1 MARLK
6 QYDKQE
12 LIDRSKYGGS
22 TFDQQHFTDDELR
35 AAAQA
40 REAYRTGQTDMKSAH
55 DFVEGIRSKY
65 GYSGGGNGSQ
75 YNKISYTQQTNQW
88 NDTINALWDQING
101 YGPFQDTREKPT
113 YSNRYDQQINDL
125 LQQYVNRE
133 KFSYDYKNDPL
144 YANYRKQYQ
153 REGQRATQDALAE
166 AAAASGGIP
175 SSYAASAAAQA
186 QNYYASQIADKIPE
200 LERLAYQKYLDDA
213 SLQQS
218 KISALQGQ
226 EQLDYAKYIDALG
239 QYNTDR
245 NFDYGVYSDRY
256 NQLANNLGLA
266 ANQQSTQYSMETA
279 AQGDALDRVQNFLK
293 AGGKL
298 ADLDAT
304 LIARSGLTPAELKTY
319 EAYYANQSS
328 GGSGG
333 SGGRGGRGG
342 SGSGS
347 GSSQKSANDRTAALR
362 NGSESAARAL
372 FNAAKKSGAPQSYI
386 ANHYKEYGFDKST
399 GLTADYKKWL
409 AEQDKVSG
417 YDRTATPSSIA
428 GLGSSAGN
436 ISLDYSPDEGV
447 FTFNGRVCSN
457 INSLADAIERME
469 LTPSQKKKL
478 QSSLRAYGFDIS
490 F

>member
-6 QYDKQE
+6 QYDEQA
-12 LIDRSKYGGS
+12 LIDRSQYGGS

-75 YNKISYTQQTNQW
+75 YNKISYTPQTNQW
-88 NDTINALWDQING
+88 NDTINALWDQVNG

-200 LERLAYQKYLDDA
+200 LEQLAYQKYLDDA

-218 KISALQGQ
+218 KISTLQGQ

-298 ADLDAT
+298 ADLDSS

-333 SGGRGGRGG
+333 RGGRGG
-342 SGSGS
+342 GSG
-347 GSSQKSANDRTAALR
+347 
-362 NGSESAARAL
+362 GSEEETTRQTGKGYIDNTYNRGGAGGIQSKTYDQLKRGMYEWIAL
-372 FNAAKKSGAPQSYI
+372 GRKDKAYELFQGIVHQLNLGNSKGKKQYNELAGILNDA
-386 ANHYKEYGFDKST
+386 GF
-399 GLTADYKKWL
+399 GIPL
-409 AEQDKVSG
+409 E
-417 YDRTATPSSIA
+417 
-428 GLGSSAGN
+428 
-436 ISLDYSPDEGV
+436 
-447 FTFNGRVCSN
+447 
-457 INSLADAIERME
+457 
-469 LTPSQKKKL
+469 
-478 QSSLRAYGFDIS
+478 
-490 F
+490 

>member
-6 QYDKQE
+6 QYDEQA
-12 LIDRSKYGGS
+12 LIDRSQYGGS

-88 NDTINALWDQING
+88 NDTINALWDQVNG

-125 LQQYVNRE
+125 LQQYVNRG

-213 SLQQS
+213 NLQQS

-256 NQLANNLGLA
+256 NQIANNLGLA

-319 EAYYANQSS
+319 EAYYANQPS
-328 GGSGG
+328 GGTGG
-333 SGGRGGRGG
+333 FGGRGGRGG
-342 SGSGS
+342 S
-347 GSSQKSANDRTAALR
+347 D
-362 NGSESAARAL
+362 GSEEETTRQTGKGYIDNTYNRGGAGGIQSKTYDQLKRGMYEWIAL
-372 FNAAKKSGAPQSYI
+372 GRKDKAYELFQGIVHQLNLGNSKGKKQYNELASILNDA
-386 ANHYKEYGFDKST
+386 GF
-399 GLTADYKKWL
+399 GIPL
-409 AEQDKVSG
+409 E
-417 YDRTATPSSIA
+417 
-428 GLGSSAGN
+428 
-436 ISLDYSPDEGV
+436 
-447 FTFNGRVCSN
+447 
-457 INSLADAIERME
+457 
-469 LTPSQKKKL
+469 
-478 QSSLRAYGFDIS
+478 
-490 F
+490 

>member
-6 QYDKQE
+6 QYDEQA
-12 LIDRSKYGGS
+12 LIDRSQYGGS

-153 REGQRATQDALAE
+153 REGQRATQNALAE

-200 LERLAYQKYLDDA
+200 LEQLAYQKYLDDA

-304 LIARSGLTPAELKTY
+304 LIARSGLTPAELKAY

-333 SGGRGGRGG
+333 SGGRGGSSEEETTRQTGKGYIDNTYNRGG
-342 SGSGS
+342 AGGIQSKTYDQLKRGMYEWIALGRKDKAYELFQGIVHQLNLGNSKGKKQYNELA
-347 GSSQKSANDRTAALR
+347 GILNDA
-362 NGSESAARAL
+362 
-372 FNAAKKSGAPQSYI
+372 
-386 ANHYKEYGFDKST
+386 GF
-399 GLTADYKKWL
+399 GIPL
-409 AEQDKVSG
+409 E
-417 YDRTATPSSIA
+417 
-428 GLGSSAGN
+428 
-436 ISLDYSPDEGV
+436 
-447 FTFNGRVCSN
+447 
-457 INSLADAIERME
+457 
-469 LTPSQKKKL
+469 
-478 QSSLRAYGFDIS
+478 
-490 F
+490 

>member
-6 QYDKQE
+6 QYDKQA
-12 LIDRSKYGGS
+12 LIDRSQYGGS

-65 GYSGGGNGSQ
+65 GYSGGGSGSQ

-88 NDTINALWDQING
+88 NDTINALWDQVNG

-125 LQQYVNRE
+125 LQQYVNRG

-200 LERLAYQKYLDDA
+200 LEQLAYQKYLDDA

-298 ADLDAT
+298 ADLDSS

-333 SGGRGGRGG
+333 RGGRGG
-342 SGSGS
+342 GSG
-347 GSSQKSANDRTAALR
+347 
-362 NGSESAARAL
+362 GSEEETTRQTGKGYIDNTYNRGGAGGIQSKTYDQLKRGMYEWIAL
-372 FNAAKKSGAPQSYI
+372 GRKDKAYELFQGIVHQLNLGNSKGKKQYNELAGILNDA
-386 ANHYKEYGFDKST
+386 GF
-399 GLTADYKKWL
+399 GIPL
-409 AEQDKVSG
+409 E
-417 YDRTATPSSIA
+417 
-428 GLGSSAGN
+428 
-436 ISLDYSPDEGV
+436 
-447 FTFNGRVCSN
+447 
-457 INSLADAIERME
+457 
-469 LTPSQKKKL
+469 
-478 QSSLRAYGFDIS
+478 
-490 F
+490 

>member
-6 QYDKQE
+6 QYDEQA
-12 LIDRSKYGGS
+12 LIDRSQYGGS

-125 LQQYVNRE
+125 LQQYVNRG

-200 LERLAYQKYLDDA
+200 LEQLAYQKYLDDA

-256 NQLANNLGLA
+256 NQIANNLGLA

-298 ADLDAT
+298 ADLDSS

-319 EAYYANQSS
+319 EAYYANQP
-328 GGSGG
+328 SGG

-342 SGSGS
+342 GSG
-347 GSSQKSANDRTAALR
+347 
-362 NGSESAARAL
+362 GSEEETTRQTGKGYIDNTYNRGGAGGIQSKTYDQLKRGMYEWIAL
-372 FNAAKKSGAPQSYI
+372 GRKDKAYELFQGIVHQLNLGNSKGKKQYNELAGILNDA
-386 ANHYKEYGFDKST
+386 GF
-399 GLTADYKKWL
+399 GIPL
-409 AEQDKVSG
+409 E
-417 YDRTATPSSIA
+417 
-428 GLGSSAGN
+428 
-436 ISLDYSPDEGV
+436 
-447 FTFNGRVCSN
+447 
-457 INSLADAIERME
+457 
-469 LTPSQKKKL
+469 
-478 QSSLRAYGFDIS
+478 
-490 F
+490 

>member
-6 QYDKQE
+6 QYDEQA
-12 LIDRSKYGGS
+12 LIDRSQYGGS

-200 LERLAYQKYLDDA
+200 LEQLAYQKYLDDA

-256 NQLANNLGLA
+256 NQIANNLGLA

-319 EAYYANQSS
+319 EAYYANQP
-328 GGSGG
+328 SGG

-342 SGSGS
+342 GSG
-347 GSSQKSANDRTAALR
+347 
-362 NGSESAARAL
+362 GSEEETTRQTGKGYIDNTYNRGGAGGIQSKTYDQLKRGMYEWIAL
-372 FNAAKKSGAPQSYI
+372 GRKDKAYELFQGIVHQLNLGNSKGKKQYNELASILNDA
-386 ANHYKEYGFDKST
+386 GF
-399 GLTADYKKWL
+399 GIPL
-409 AEQDKVSG
+409 E
-417 YDRTATPSSIA
+417 
-428 GLGSSAGN
+428 
-436 ISLDYSPDEGV
+436 
-447 FTFNGRVCSN
+447 
-457 INSLADAIERME
+457 
-469 LTPSQKKKL
+469 
-478 QSSLRAYGFDIS
+478 
-490 F
+490 

>member
-6 QYDKQE
+6 QYDEQA
-12 LIDRSKYGGS
+12 LIDRSQYGGS

-200 LERLAYQKYLDDA
+200 LEQLAYQKYLDDA

-333 SGGRGGRGG
+333 RGGRGG
-342 SGSGS
+342 GSG
-347 GSSQKSANDRTAALR
+347 
-362 NGSESAARAL
+362 GSEEETTRQTGKGYIDNTYNRGGAGGIQSKTYDQLKRGMYEWIAL
-372 FNAAKKSGAPQSYI
+372 GRKDKAYELFQGIVHQLNLGNSKGKKQYNELAGILNNA
-386 ANHYKEYGFDKST
+386 GF
-399 GLTADYKKWL
+399 GIPL
-409 AEQDKVSG
+409 E
-417 YDRTATPSSIA
+417 
-428 GLGSSAGN
+428 
-436 ISLDYSPDEGV
+436 
-447 FTFNGRVCSN
+447 
-457 INSLADAIERME
+457 
-469 LTPSQKKKL
+469 
-478 QSSLRAYGFDIS
+478 
-490 F
+490 

>member
-6 QYDKQE
+6 QYDKQA
-12 LIDRSKYGGS
+12 LIDRSQYGGS

-88 NDTINALWDQING
+88 NDTINALWDQVNG

-279 AQGDALDRVQNFLK
+279 AQGDALERVQNFLK

-298 ADLDAT
+298 ADLDSS

-333 SGGRGGRGG
+333 RGGRGG
-342 SGSGS
+342 GSG
-347 GSSQKSANDRTAALR
+347 
-362 NGSESAARAL
+362 GSEEETTRQTGKGYIDNTYNRGGAGGIQSKTYDQLKRGMYEWIAL
-372 FNAAKKSGAPQSYI
+372 GRKDKAYELFQGIVHQLNLGNSKGKKQYNELAGILNDA
-386 ANHYKEYGFDKST
+386 GF
-399 GLTADYKKWL
+399 GIPL
-409 AEQDKVSG
+409 E
-417 YDRTATPSSIA
+417 
-428 GLGSSAGN
+428 
-436 ISLDYSPDEGV
+436 
-447 FTFNGRVCSN
+447 
-457 INSLADAIERME
+457 
-469 LTPSQKKKL
+469 
-478 QSSLRAYGFDIS
+478 
-490 F
+490 

>member
-6 QYDKQE
+6 QYDEQA
-12 LIDRSKYGGS
+12 LIDRSQYGGS

-88 NDTINALWDQING
+88 NDTINALWDQVNG

-256 NQLANNLGLA
+256 NQIANNLGLA

-319 EAYYANQSS
+319 EAYYANQP
-328 GGSGG
+328 SGG

-342 SGSGS
+342 GSG
-347 GSSQKSANDRTAALR
+347 
-362 NGSESAARAL
+362 GSEEETTRQTGKGYIDNTYNRGGAGGIQSKTYDQLKRGMYEWIAL
-372 FNAAKKSGAPQSYI
+372 GRKDKAYELFQGIVHQLNLGNSKGKKQYNELAGILNDA
-386 ANHYKEYGFDKST
+386 GF
-399 GLTADYKKWL
+399 GIPL
-409 AEQDKVSG
+409 E
-417 YDRTATPSSIA
+417 
-428 GLGSSAGN
+428 
-436 ISLDYSPDEGV
+436 
-447 FTFNGRVCSN
+447 
-457 INSLADAIERME
+457 
-469 LTPSQKKKL
+469 
-478 QSSLRAYGFDIS
+478 
-490 F
+490 

>member
-6 QYDKQE
+6 QYDEQA
-12 LIDRSKYGGS
+12 LIDRSQYGGS

-125 LQQYVNRE
+125 LRQYVNRG

-256 NQLANNLGLA
+256 NQIANNLGLA

-319 EAYYANQSS
+319 EAYYANQP
-328 GGSGG
+328 SGG

-342 SGSGS
+342 GSG
-347 GSSQKSANDRTAALR
+347 
-362 NGSESAARAL
+362 GSEEETTRQTGKGYIDNTYNRGGAGGIQSKTYDQLKRGMYEWIAL
-372 FNAAKKSGAPQSYI
+372 GRKDKAYELFQGIVHQLNLGNSKGKKQYNELAGILNDA
-386 ANHYKEYGFDKST
+386 GF
-399 GLTADYKKWL
+399 GIPL
-409 AEQDKVSG
+409 E
-417 YDRTATPSSIA
+417 
-428 GLGSSAGN
+428 
-436 ISLDYSPDEGV
+436 
-447 FTFNGRVCSN
+447 
-457 INSLADAIERME
+457 
-469 LTPSQKKKL
+469 
-478 QSSLRAYGFDIS
+478 
-490 F
+490 

>member
-6 QYDKQE
+6 QYDEQA
-12 LIDRSKYGGS
+12 LIDRSQYGGS

-88 NDTINALWDQING
+88 NDTINALWDQVNG
-101 YGPFQDTREKPT
+101 YGPFQDTRKKPT

-125 LQQYVNRE
+125 LQQYVNRG

-200 LERLAYQKYLDDA
+200 LEQLAYQKYLDDA

-298 ADLDAT
+298 ADLDSS

-333 SGGRGGRGG
+333 RGGRGG
-342 SGSGS
+342 GSG
-347 GSSQKSANDRTAALR
+347 
-362 NGSESAARAL
+362 GSEEETTRQTGKGYIDNTYNRGGAGGIQSKTYDQLKRGMYEWIAL
-372 FNAAKKSGAPQSYI
+372 GRKDKAYELFQGIVHQLNLGNSKGKKQYNELAGILNDA
-386 ANHYKEYGFDKST
+386 GF
-399 GLTADYKKWL
+399 GIPL
-409 AEQDKVSG
+409 E
-417 YDRTATPSSIA
+417 
-428 GLGSSAGN
+428 
-436 ISLDYSPDEGV
+436 
-447 FTFNGRVCSN
+447 
-457 INSLADAIERME
+457 
-469 LTPSQKKKL
+469 
-478 QSSLRAYGFDIS
+478 
-490 F
+490 

>member
-6 QYDKQE
+6 QYDEQA
-12 LIDRSKYGGS
+12 LIDRSQYGGS

-125 LQQYVNRE
+125 LQQYVNRG
-133 KFSYDYKNDPL
+133 KFRYDYKNDPL

-256 NQLANNLGLA
+256 NQIANNLGLA

-319 EAYYANQSS
+319 EAYYANQP
-328 GGSGG
+328 SGG

-342 SGSGS
+342 GSG
-347 GSSQKSANDRTAALR
+347 
-362 NGSESAARAL
+362 GSEEETTRQTGKGYIDNTYNRGGAGGIQSKTYDQLKRGMYEWIAL
-372 FNAAKKSGAPQSYI
+372 GRKDKAYELFQGIVHQLNLGNSKGKKQYNELAGILNDA
-386 ANHYKEYGFDKST
+386 GF
-399 GLTADYKKWL
+399 GIPL
-409 AEQDKVSG
+409 E
-417 YDRTATPSSIA
+417 
-428 GLGSSAGN
+428 
-436 ISLDYSPDEGV
+436 
-447 FTFNGRVCSN
+447 
-457 INSLADAIERME
+457 
-469 LTPSQKKKL
+469 
-478 QSSLRAYGFDIS
+478 
-490 F
+490 

>member
-6 QYDKQE
+6 QYDKQA
-12 LIDRSKYGGS
+12 LIDRSQYGGS

-65 GYSGGGNGSQ
+65 GYSGGGSGSQ

-88 NDTINALWDQING
+88 NDTINALWDQVNG

-125 LQQYVNRE
+125 LQQYVNRG

-200 LERLAYQKYLDDA
+200 LEQLAYQKYLDDA

-298 ADLDAT
+298 ADLDSS

-333 SGGRGGRGG
+333 RGGRGG
-342 SGSGS
+342 GSG
-347 GSSQKSANDRTAALR
+347 
-362 NGSESAARAL
+362 GSEEETTRQTGKGYIDNTYNRGGAGGIQSKTYDQLKRGMYEWIAL
-372 FNAAKKSGAPQSYI
+372 GRKDKAYELFQGIVHQLNLDNSKGKKQYNELAGILNDA
-386 ANHYKEYGFDKST
+386 GF
-399 GLTADYKKWL
+399 GIPL
-409 AEQDKVSG
+409 E
-417 YDRTATPSSIA
+417 
-428 GLGSSAGN
+428 
-436 ISLDYSPDEGV
+436 
-447 FTFNGRVCSN
+447 
-457 INSLADAIERME
+457 
-469 LTPSQKKKL
+469 
-478 QSSLRAYGFDIS
+478 
-490 F
+490 

>member
-6 QYDKQE
+6 QYDEQA
-12 LIDRSKYGGS
+12 LIDRSQYGGS

-88 NDTINALWDQING
+88 NDTINALWDQVNG
-101 YGPFQDTREKPT
+101 YGPFQDTRERPA

-200 LERLAYQKYLDDA
+200 LEQLAYQKYLDDA

-218 KISALQGQ
+218 KISTLQGQ

-298 ADLDAT
+298 ADLDSS

-333 SGGRGGRGG
+333 SGGRGGSSEEETTRQTGKGYIDNTYNRGG
-342 SGSGS
+342 
-347 GSSQKSANDRTAALR
+347 
-362 NGSESAARAL
+362 
-372 FNAAKKSGAPQSYI
+372 
-386 ANHYKEYGFDKST
+386 
-399 GLTADYKKWL
+399 
-409 AEQDKVSG
+409 
-417 YDRTATPSSIA
+417 A
-428 GLGSSAGN
+428 GG
-436 ISLDYSPDEGV
+436 
-447 FTFNGRVCSN
+447 
-457 INSLADAIERME
+457 
-469 LTPSQKKKL
+469 L
-478 QSSLRAYGFDIS
+478 QSKTYDQLKRGMYEWIALGRKDKAYELFQGIVHQLNLGNSKGKKQYNELAGILNDAGFGIPLE
-490 F
+490 

>member
-6 QYDKQE
+6 QYDEQA
-12 LIDRSKYGGS
+12 LIDRSQYGGS

-200 LERLAYQKYLDDA
+200 LEQLAYQKYLDDA

-333 SGGRGGRGG
+333 RGGRGG
-342 SGSGS
+342 GSG
-347 GSSQKSANDRTAALR
+347 
-362 NGSESAARAL
+362 GSEEETTRQTGKGYIDNTYNRGGAGGIQSKTYDQLKRGMYEWIAL
-372 FNAAKKSGAPQSYI
+372 GRKDKAYELFQGIVHQLNLGNSKGKKQYNELAGILNDA
-386 ANHYKEYGFDKST
+386 GF
-399 GLTADYKKWL
+399 GIPL
-409 AEQDKVSG
+409 E
-417 YDRTATPSSIA
+417 
-428 GLGSSAGN
+428 
-436 ISLDYSPDEGV
+436 
-447 FTFNGRVCSN
+447 
-457 INSLADAIERME
+457 
-469 LTPSQKKKL
+469 
-478 QSSLRAYGFDIS
+478 
-490 F
+490 

>member
-6 QYDKQE
+6 QYDEQA
-12 LIDRSKYGGS
+12 LIDRSQYGGS

-88 NDTINALWDQING
+88 SDTINALWDQING

-200 LERLAYQKYLDDA
+200 LEQLAYQKYLDDA

-333 SGGRGGRGG
+333 RGGRGG
-342 SGSGS
+342 GSG
-347 GSSQKSANDRTAALR
+347 
-362 NGSESAARAL
+362 GSEEETTRQTGKGYIDNTYNRGGAGGIQSKTYDQLKRGMYEWIAL
-372 FNAAKKSGAPQSYI
+372 GRKDKAYELFQGIVHQLNLGNSKGKKQYNELAGILNNA
-386 ANHYKEYGFDKST
+386 GF
-399 GLTADYKKWL
+399 GIPL
-409 AEQDKVSG
+409 E
-417 YDRTATPSSIA
+417 
-428 GLGSSAGN
+428 
-436 ISLDYSPDEGV
+436 
-447 FTFNGRVCSN
+447 
-457 INSLADAIERME
+457 
-469 LTPSQKKKL
+469 
-478 QSSLRAYGFDIS
+478 
-490 F
+490 

>member
-6 QYDKQE
+6 QYDEQA
-12 LIDRSKYGGS
+12 LIDRSQYGGS

-256 NQLANNLGLA
+256 NQIANNLGLA

-319 EAYYANQSS
+319 EAYYANQP
-328 GGSGG
+328 SGG

-342 SGSGS
+342 GSG
-347 GSSQKSANDRTAALR
+347 
-362 NGSESAARAL
+362 GSEEETTRQTGKGYIDNTYNRGGAGGIQSKTYDQLKRGMYQWIAL
-372 FNAAKKSGAPQSYI
+372 GRKDKAYELFQGIVHQLNLGNSKGKKQYNELAGILNDA
-386 ANHYKEYGFDKST
+386 GF
-399 GLTADYKKWL
+399 GIPL
-409 AEQDKVSG
+409 E
-417 YDRTATPSSIA
+417 
-428 GLGSSAGN
+428 
-436 ISLDYSPDEGV
+436 
-447 FTFNGRVCSN
+447 
-457 INSLADAIERME
+457 
-469 LTPSQKKKL
+469 
-478 QSSLRAYGFDIS
+478 
-490 F
+490 

>member
-12 LIDRSKYGGS
+12 LIDRSQYGGS

-200 LERLAYQKYLDDA
+200 LEQLAYQKYLDDA

-298 ADLDAT
+298 ADLDSS

-328 GGSGG
+328 GS

-342 SGSGS
+342 GSG
-347 GSSQKSANDRTAALR
+347 
-362 NGSESAARAL
+362 GSEEETTRQTGKGYIDNTYNRGGAGGIQSKTYDQLKRGMYEWIAL
-372 FNAAKKSGAPQSYI
+372 GRKDKAYELFQGIVHQLNLGNSKGKKQYNELAGILNDA
-386 ANHYKEYGFDKST
+386 GF
-399 GLTADYKKWL
+399 GIPL
-409 AEQDKVSG
+409 E
-417 YDRTATPSSIA
+417 
-428 GLGSSAGN
+428 
-436 ISLDYSPDEGV
+436 
-447 FTFNGRVCSN
+447 
-457 INSLADAIERME
+457 
-469 LTPSQKKKL
+469 
-478 QSSLRAYGFDIS
+478 
-490 F
+490 

>member
-6 QYDKQE
+6 QYDEQA
-12 LIDRSKYGGS
+12 LIDRSQYGGS

-40 REAYRTGQTDMKSAH
+40 REAYRSGQTDMKSAH

-88 NDTINALWDQING
+88 NDTINALWDQVNG

-125 LQQYVNRE
+125 LQQYVNRG

-200 LERLAYQKYLDDA
+200 LEQLAYQKYLDDA

-245 NFDYGVYSDRY
+245 NFDYGVHSDRY

-319 EAYYANQSS
+319 EAYYANQPS
-328 GGSGG
+328 GS

-342 SGSGS
+342 GSG
-347 GSSQKSANDRTAALR
+347 
-362 NGSESAARAL
+362 GSEEETTRQTGKGYIDNTYNRGGAGGIQSKTYDQLKRGMYEWIAL
-372 FNAAKKSGAPQSYI
+372 GRKDKAYELFQGIVHQLNLGNSKGKKQYNELAGILNDA
-386 ANHYKEYGFDKST
+386 GF
-399 GLTADYKKWL
+399 GIPL
-409 AEQDKVSG
+409 E
-417 YDRTATPSSIA
+417 
-428 GLGSSAGN
+428 
-436 ISLDYSPDEGV
+436 
-447 FTFNGRVCSN
+447 
-457 INSLADAIERME
+457 
-469 LTPSQKKKL
+469 
-478 QSSLRAYGFDIS
+478 
-490 F
+490 

>member
-6 QYDKQE
+6 QYDKQA
-12 LIDRSKYGGS
+12 LIDRSQYGGS

-88 NDTINALWDQING
+88 NDTINALWDQVNG
-101 YGPFQDTREKPT
+101 YGPFQDTLEKPT

-200 LERLAYQKYLDDA
+200 LEQLAYQKYLDDA

-218 KISALQGQ
+218 KISTLQGQ

-298 ADLDAT
+298 ADLDSS

-333 SGGRGGRGG
+333 RGGRGG
-342 SGSGS
+342 GSG
-347 GSSQKSANDRTAALR
+347 
-362 NGSESAARAL
+362 GSEEETTRQTGKGYIDNTYNRGGAGGIQSKTYDQLKRGMYEWIAL
-372 FNAAKKSGAPQSYI
+372 GRKDKAYELFQGIVHQLNLGNSKGKKQYNELAGILNDA
-386 ANHYKEYGFDKST
+386 GF
-399 GLTADYKKWL
+399 GIPL
-409 AEQDKVSG
+409 E
-417 YDRTATPSSIA
+417 
-428 GLGSSAGN
+428 
-436 ISLDYSPDEGV
+436 
-447 FTFNGRVCSN
+447 
-457 INSLADAIERME
+457 
-469 LTPSQKKKL
+469 
-478 QSSLRAYGFDIS
+478 
-490 F
+490 

>member
-6 QYDKQE
+6 QYDEQA
-12 LIDRSKYGGS
+12 LIDRSQYGGS

-125 LQQYVNRE
+125 LQQYVNRG

-256 NQLANNLGLA
+256 NQIANNLGLA

-319 EAYYANQSS
+319 EAYYANQPS
-328 GGSGG
+328 GGT
-333 SGGRGGRGG
+333 GGRGGRGG
-342 SGSGS
+342 GSG
-347 GSSQKSANDRTAALR
+347 
-362 NGSESAARAL
+362 GSEEETTRQTGKGYIDNTYNRGGAGGIQSKTYDQLKRGMYEWIAL
-372 FNAAKKSGAPQSYI
+372 GRKDKAYELFQGIVHQLNLGNSKGKKQYNELAGILNDA
-386 ANHYKEYGFDKST
+386 GF
-399 GLTADYKKWL
+399 GIPL
-409 AEQDKVSG
+409 E
-417 YDRTATPSSIA
+417 
-428 GLGSSAGN
+428 
-436 ISLDYSPDEGV
+436 
-447 FTFNGRVCSN
+447 
-457 INSLADAIERME
+457 
-469 LTPSQKKKL
+469 
-478 QSSLRAYGFDIS
+478 
-490 F
+490 

>member
-6 QYDKQE
+6 QYDEQA
-12 LIDRSKYGGS
+12 LIDRSQYGGS

-133 KFSYDYKNDPL
+133 KFGYDYKNDPL

-200 LERLAYQKYLDDA
+200 LEHLAYQKYLDDA

-333 SGGRGGRGG
+333 RGGRGG
-342 SGSGS
+342 GSG
-347 GSSQKSANDRTAALR
+347 
-362 NGSESAARAL
+362 GSEEETTRQTGKGYIDNTYNRGGAGGIQSKTYDQLKRGMYEWIAL
-372 FNAAKKSGAPQSYI
+372 GRKDKAYELFQGIVHQLNLGNSKGKKQYNELAGILNNA
-386 ANHYKEYGFDKST
+386 GF
-399 GLTADYKKWL
+399 GIPL
-409 AEQDKVSG
+409 E
-417 YDRTATPSSIA
+417 
-428 GLGSSAGN
+428 
-436 ISLDYSPDEGV
+436 
-447 FTFNGRVCSN
+447 
-457 INSLADAIERME
+457 
-469 LTPSQKKKL
+469 
-478 QSSLRAYGFDIS
+478 
-490 F
+490 

>member
-6 QYDKQE
+6 QYDEQA
-12 LIDRSKYGGS
+12 LIDRSQYGGS

-200 LERLAYQKYLDDA
+200 LEHLAYQKYLDDA

-298 ADLDAT
+298 ADLDAS
-304 LIARSGLTPAELKTY
+304 LISASGLTPAELKAY

-333 SGGRGGRGG
+333 SGGRGASDEEETTRQTGKGYIDNTYNRGG
-342 SGSGS
+342 
-347 GSSQKSANDRTAALR
+347 
-362 NGSESAARAL
+362 
-372 FNAAKKSGAPQSYI
+372 
-386 ANHYKEYGFDKST
+386 
-399 GLTADYKKWL
+399 
-409 AEQDKVSG
+409 
-417 YDRTATPSSIA
+417 A
-428 GLGSSAGN
+428 GG
-436 ISLDYSPDEGV
+436 
-447 FTFNGRVCSN
+447 
-457 INSLADAIERME
+457 
-469 LTPSQKKKL
+469 L
-478 QSSLRAYGFDIS
+478 QSKTYDQLKRGMYQWIALGRKDKAYELFQGIVHQLNLGNSKGKKQYNELAGILNDAGFGIPLE
-490 F
+490 

>member
-6 QYDKQE
+6 QYDKQA
-12 LIDRSKYGGS
+12 LIDRSQYGGS

-88 NDTINALWDQING
+88 NDTINALWDQVNG

-200 LERLAYQKYLDDA
+200 LEQLAYQKYLDDA

-218 KISALQGQ
+218 KISTLQGQ

-293 AGGKL
+293 AGGKR
-298 ADLDAT
+298 ADLDSS

-333 SGGRGGRGG
+333 RGGRGG
-342 SGSGS
+342 GSG
-347 GSSQKSANDRTAALR
+347 
-362 NGSESAARAL
+362 GSEEETTRQTGKGYIDNTYNRGGAGGIQSKTYDQLKRGMYEWIAL
-372 FNAAKKSGAPQSYI
+372 GRKDKAYELFQGIVHQLNLGNSKGKKQYNELAGILNDA
-386 ANHYKEYGFDKST
+386 GF
-399 GLTADYKKWL
+399 GIPL
-409 AEQDKVSG
+409 E
-417 YDRTATPSSIA
+417 
-428 GLGSSAGN
+428 
-436 ISLDYSPDEGV
+436 
-447 FTFNGRVCSN
+447 
-457 INSLADAIERME
+457 
-469 LTPSQKKKL
+469 
-478 QSSLRAYGFDIS
+478 
-490 F
+490 

>member
-6 QYDKQE
+6 QYDEQA
-12 LIDRSKYGGS
+12 LIDRSQYGGS

-125 LQQYVNRE
+125 LQQYVNRG

-245 NFDYGVYSDRY
+245 KFDYGVYSDRY
-256 NQLANNLGLA
+256 NQIANNLGLA
-266 ANQQSTQYSMETA
+266 ANQQRTQYSMETA

-319 EAYYANQSS
+319 EAYYANQPS

-342 SGSGS
+342 SG
-347 GSSQKSANDRTAALR
+347 
-362 NGSESAARAL
+362 GSEEETTRQTGKGYIDNTYNRGGAGGIQSKTYDQLKRGMYEWIAL
-372 FNAAKKSGAPQSYI
+372 GRKDKAYELFQGIVHQLNLGNSKGKKQYNELASILNDA
-386 ANHYKEYGFDKST
+386 GF
-399 GLTADYKKWL
+399 GIPL
-409 AEQDKVSG
+409 E
-417 YDRTATPSSIA
+417 
-428 GLGSSAGN
+428 
-436 ISLDYSPDEGV
+436 
-447 FTFNGRVCSN
+447 
-457 INSLADAIERME
+457 
-469 LTPSQKKKL
+469 
-478 QSSLRAYGFDIS
+478 
-490 F
+490 

>member
-6 QYDKQE
+6 QYDEQA
-12 LIDRSKYGGS
+12 LIDRSQYGGS

-125 LQQYVNRE
+125 LQQYVNRG

-200 LERLAYQKYLDDA
+200 LEQLAYQKYLDDA

-245 NFDYGVYSDRY
+245 DFDYGVYSDRY

-266 ANQQSTQYSMETA
+266 ANQQSTQYSMETT

-319 EAYYANQSS
+319 EAYYANQP
-328 GGSGG
+328 SGG
-333 SGGRGGRGG
+333 SGGRGGSGGSEEETTRQTGKGYIDNTYNRGG
-342 SGSGS
+342 AGGIQSKTYDQLKRGMYEWIALGRKDKAYELFQGIVHQLNLGNSKGKKQYNELA
-347 GSSQKSANDRTAALR
+347 GILNDA
-362 NGSESAARAL
+362 
-372 FNAAKKSGAPQSYI
+372 
-386 ANHYKEYGFDKST
+386 GF
-399 GLTADYKKWL
+399 GIPL
-409 AEQDKVSG
+409 E
-417 YDRTATPSSIA
+417 
-428 GLGSSAGN
+428 
-436 ISLDYSPDEGV
+436 
-447 FTFNGRVCSN
+447 
-457 INSLADAIERME
+457 
-469 LTPSQKKKL
+469 
-478 QSSLRAYGFDIS
+478 
-490 F
+490 

>member
-6 QYDKQE
+6 QYDEQA
-12 LIDRSKYGGS
+12 LIDRSQYGGS

-125 LQQYVNRE
+125 LQQYVNRG

-200 LERLAYQKYLDDA
+200 LEQLAYQKYLDDA

-279 AQGDALDRVQNFLK
+279 AQGDALDRVQNFFK

-319 EAYYANQSS
+319 EAYYANQPS

-342 SGSGS
+342 SG
-347 GSSQKSANDRTAALR
+347 
-362 NGSESAARAL
+362 GSEEETTRQTGKGYIDNTYNRGGAGGIQSKTYDQLKRGMYEWIAL
-372 FNAAKKSGAPQSYI
+372 GRKDKAYELFQGIVHQLNLGNSKGKKQYNELAGILNDA
-386 ANHYKEYGFDKST
+386 GF
-399 GLTADYKKWL
+399 GIPL
-409 AEQDKVSG
+409 E
-417 YDRTATPSSIA
+417 
-428 GLGSSAGN
+428 
-436 ISLDYSPDEGV
+436 
-447 FTFNGRVCSN
+447 
-457 INSLADAIERME
+457 
-469 LTPSQKKKL
+469 
-478 QSSLRAYGFDIS
+478 
-490 F
+490 

>member
-6 QYDKQE
+6 QYDEQA
-12 LIDRSKYGGS
+12 LIDRSQYGGS

-125 LQQYVNRE
+125 LQQYVNRG

-256 NQLANNLGLA
+256 NQIANNLGLA

-319 EAYYANQSS
+319 EAYYANQP
-328 GGSGG
+328 SGG

-342 SGSGS
+342 GSG
-347 GSSQKSANDRTAALR
+347 
-362 NGSESAARAL
+362 GSEEETTRQTGKGYIDNTYNRGGAGGIQSKTYDQLKRGMYEWIAL
-372 FNAAKKSGAPQSYI
+372 GRKDKAYELFQGIVHQLNLGNSKGKKQYNELAGILNDA
-386 ANHYKEYGFDKST
+386 GF
-399 GLTADYKKWL
+399 GIPL
-409 AEQDKVSG
+409 E
-417 YDRTATPSSIA
+417 
-428 GLGSSAGN
+428 
-436 ISLDYSPDEGV
+436 
-447 FTFNGRVCSN
+447 
-457 INSLADAIERME
+457 
-469 LTPSQKKKL
+469 
-478 QSSLRAYGFDIS
+478 
-490 F
+490 

>member
-6 QYDKQE
+6 QYDEQA
-12 LIDRSKYGGS
+12 LIDRSQYGGS

-200 LERLAYQKYLDDA
+200 LEHLAYQKYLDDA

-333 SGGRGGRGG
+333 RGGRGG
-342 SGSGS
+342 GSG
-347 GSSQKSANDRTAALR
+347 
-362 NGSESAARAL
+362 GSEEETTRQTGKGYIDNTYNRGGAGGIQSKTYDQLKRGMYEWIAL
-372 FNAAKKSGAPQSYI
+372 GRKDKAYELFQGIVHQLNLGNSKGKKQYNELAGILNNA
-386 ANHYKEYGFDKST
+386 GF
-399 GLTADYKKWL
+399 GIPL
-409 AEQDKVSG
+409 E
-417 YDRTATPSSIA
+417 
-428 GLGSSAGN
+428 
-436 ISLDYSPDEGV
+436 
-447 FTFNGRVCSN
+447 
-457 INSLADAIERME
+457 
-469 LTPSQKKKL
+469 
-478 QSSLRAYGFDIS
+478 
-490 F
+490 

>member
-6 QYDKQE
+6 QYDEQA
-12 LIDRSKYGGS
+12 LIDRSQYGGS

-125 LQQYVNRE
+125 LQQYVNRG

-200 LERLAYQKYLDDA
+200 LEQLAYQKYLDDA

-218 KISALQGQ
+218 KISTLQGQ

-298 ADLDAT
+298 ADLDSS

-333 SGGRGGRGG
+333 RGGRGG
-342 SGSGS
+342 GSG
-347 GSSQKSANDRTAALR
+347 
-362 NGSESAARAL
+362 GSEEETTRQTGKGYIDNTYNRGGAGGIQSKTYDQLKRGMYEWIAL
-372 FNAAKKSGAPQSYI
+372 GRKDKAYELFQGIVHQLNLGNSKGKKQYNELAGILNDA
-386 ANHYKEYGFDKST
+386 GF
-399 GLTADYKKWL
+399 GIPL
-409 AEQDKVSG
+409 E
-417 YDRTATPSSIA
+417 
-428 GLGSSAGN
+428 
-436 ISLDYSPDEGV
+436 
-447 FTFNGRVCSN
+447 
-457 INSLADAIERME
+457 
-469 LTPSQKKKL
+469 
-478 QSSLRAYGFDIS
+478 
-490 F
+490 

>member
-1 MARLK
+1 
-6 QYDKQE
+6 
-12 LIDRSKYGGS
+12 
-22 TFDQQHFTDDELR
+22 
-35 AAAQA
+35 
-40 REAYRTGQTDMKSAH
+40 MKSAH

-88 NDTINALWDQING
+88 NDTINALWDQVNG

-200 LERLAYQKYLDDA
+200 LEQLAYQKYLDDA

-298 ADLDAT
+298 ADLDSS
-304 LIARSGLTPAELKTY
+304 LIARSGLTPAELKAY

-333 SGGRGGRGG
+333 RGGRGG
-342 SGSGS
+342 GSG
-347 GSSQKSANDRTAALR
+347 
-362 NGSESAARAL
+362 GSEEETTRQTGKGYIDNTYNRGGAGGIQSKTYDQLKRGMYEWIAL
-372 FNAAKKSGAPQSYI
+372 GRKDKAYELFQGIVHQLNLGNSKGKKQYNELAGILNDA
-386 ANHYKEYGFDKST
+386 GF
-399 GLTADYKKWL
+399 GIPL
-409 AEQDKVSG
+409 E
-417 YDRTATPSSIA
+417 
-428 GLGSSAGN
+428 
-436 ISLDYSPDEGV
+436 
-447 FTFNGRVCSN
+447 
-457 INSLADAIERME
+457 
-469 LTPSQKKKL
+469 
-478 QSSLRAYGFDIS
+478 
-490 F
+490 

>member
-6 QYDKQE
+6 QYDEQA
-12 LIDRSKYGGS
+12 LIDRSQYGGS

-40 REAYRTGQTDMKSAH
+40 REAYRSGQTDMKSAH

-88 NDTINALWDQING
+88 NDTINALWDQVNG
-101 YGPFQDTREKPT
+101 YGPFQDTRKKPT

-125 LQQYVNRE
+125 LQQYVNRG

-200 LERLAYQKYLDDA
+200 LEQLAYQKYLDDA

-298 ADLDAT
+298 ADLDSS

-328 GGSGG
+328 GGSGV
-333 SGGRGGRGG
+333 RGGRGG
-342 SGSGS
+342 GSG
-347 GSSQKSANDRTAALR
+347 
-362 NGSESAARAL
+362 GSEEETTRQTGKGYIDNTYNRGGAGGIQSKTYDQLKRGMYEWIAL
-372 FNAAKKSGAPQSYI
+372 GRKDKAYELFQGIVHQLNLGNSKGKKQYNELAGILNDA
-386 ANHYKEYGFDKST
+386 GF
-399 GLTADYKKWL
+399 GIPL
-409 AEQDKVSG
+409 E
-417 YDRTATPSSIA
+417 
-428 GLGSSAGN
+428 
-436 ISLDYSPDEGV
+436 
-447 FTFNGRVCSN
+447 
-457 INSLADAIERME
+457 
-469 LTPSQKKKL
+469 
-478 QSSLRAYGFDIS
+478 
-490 F
+490 

>member
-6 QYDKQE
+6 QYDEQA
-12 LIDRSKYGGS
+12 LIDRSQYGGS

-88 NDTINALWDQING
+88 NDTINALWDQVNG

-125 LQQYVNRE
+125 LQQYVNRG

-186 QNYYASQIADKIPE
+186 QNYYASQVADKIPE
-200 LERLAYQKYLDDA
+200 LEQLAYQKYLDDA

-298 ADLDAT
+298 ADLDSS

-333 SGGRGGRGG
+333 SGGRGGSSEEETTRQTGKGYIDNTYNRGG
-342 SGSGS
+342 
-347 GSSQKSANDRTAALR
+347 
-362 NGSESAARAL
+362 
-372 FNAAKKSGAPQSYI
+372 
-386 ANHYKEYGFDKST
+386 
-399 GLTADYKKWL
+399 
-409 AEQDKVSG
+409 
-417 YDRTATPSSIA
+417 A
-428 GLGSSAGN
+428 GG
-436 ISLDYSPDEGV
+436 
-447 FTFNGRVCSN
+447 
-457 INSLADAIERME
+457 
-469 LTPSQKKKL
+469 L
-478 QSSLRAYGFDIS
+478 QSKTYDQLKRGMYEWIALGRKDKAYELFQGIVHQLNLGNSKGKKQYNELAGILNDAGFGIPLE
-490 F
+490 

>member
-6 QYDKQE
+6 QYDEQA
-12 LIDRSKYGGS
+12 LIDRSQYGGS

-88 NDTINALWDQING
+88 NDTINALWDQVNG

-125 LQQYVNRE
+125 LQQYVNRG

-298 ADLDAT
+298 ADLDSS

-319 EAYYANQSS
+319 AAYYANQSS

-333 SGGRGGRGG
+333 RGGRGG
-342 SGSGS
+342 GSG
-347 GSSQKSANDRTAALR
+347 
-362 NGSESAARAL
+362 GSEEETTRQTGKGYIDNTYNRGGAGGIQSKTYDQLKRGMYEWIAL
-372 FNAAKKSGAPQSYI
+372 GRKDKAYELFQGIVHQLNLGNSKGKKQYNELAGILNDA
-386 ANHYKEYGFDKST
+386 GF
-399 GLTADYKKWL
+399 GIPL
-409 AEQDKVSG
+409 E
-417 YDRTATPSSIA
+417 
-428 GLGSSAGN
+428 
-436 ISLDYSPDEGV
+436 
-447 FTFNGRVCSN
+447 
-457 INSLADAIERME
+457 
-469 LTPSQKKKL
+469 
-478 QSSLRAYGFDIS
+478 
-490 F
+490 

>member
-6 QYDKQE
+6 QYDEQA
-12 LIDRSKYGGS
+12 LIDRSQYGGS

-88 NDTINALWDQING
+88 NDTINALWEQVNG

-200 LERLAYQKYLDDA
+200 LEQLAYQKYLDDA

-298 ADLDAT
+298 ADLDSS

-328 GGSGG
+328 GGP
-333 SGGRGGRGG
+333 GGRGGRGG
-342 SGSGS
+342 GSG
-347 GSSQKSANDRTAALR
+347 
-362 NGSESAARAL
+362 GSEEETTRQTGKGYIDNTYNRGGAGGIQSKTYDQLKRGMYEWIAL
-372 FNAAKKSGAPQSYI
+372 GRKDKAYELFQGIVHQLNLGNSKGKKQYNELAGILNDA
-386 ANHYKEYGFDKST
+386 GF
-399 GLTADYKKWL
+399 GIPL
-409 AEQDKVSG
+409 E
-417 YDRTATPSSIA
+417 
-428 GLGSSAGN
+428 
-436 ISLDYSPDEGV
+436 
-447 FTFNGRVCSN
+447 
-457 INSLADAIERME
+457 
-469 LTPSQKKKL
+469 
-478 QSSLRAYGFDIS
+478 
-490 F
+490 

>member
-6 QYDKQE
+6 QYDEQA
-12 LIDRSKYGGS
+12 LIDRSQYGGS

-88 NDTINALWDQING
+88 NDTINALWDQVNG

-113 YSNRYDQQINDL
+113 YSKRYDQQINDL

-200 LERLAYQKYLDDA
+200 LEQLAYQKYLDDA

-298 ADLDAT
+298 ADLDSS

-333 SGGRGGRGG
+333 RGGRGG
-342 SGSGS
+342 GSG
-347 GSSQKSANDRTAALR
+347 
-362 NGSESAARAL
+362 GSEEETTRQTGKGYIDNTYNRGGAGGIQSKTYDQLKRGMYGWIAL
-372 FNAAKKSGAPQSYI
+372 GRKDKAYELFQGIVHQLNLGNSKGKKQYNELAGILNDA
-386 ANHYKEYGFDKST
+386 GF
-399 GLTADYKKWL
+399 GIPL
-409 AEQDKVSG
+409 E
-417 YDRTATPSSIA
+417 
-428 GLGSSAGN
+428 
-436 ISLDYSPDEGV
+436 
-447 FTFNGRVCSN
+447 
-457 INSLADAIERME
+457 
-469 LTPSQKKKL
+469 
-478 QSSLRAYGFDIS
+478 
-490 F
+490 

>member
-6 QYDKQE
+6 QYDEQA
-12 LIDRSKYGGS
+12 LIDRSQYGGS

-113 YSNRYDQQINDL
+113 YSNRYDQQINNL
-125 LQQYVNRE
+125 LQQYVNRG

-256 NQLANNLGLA
+256 NQIANNLGLA

-319 EAYYANQSS
+319 EAYYANQP
-328 GGSGG
+328 SGG

-342 SGSGS
+342 GSG
-347 GSSQKSANDRTAALR
+347 
-362 NGSESAARAL
+362 GSEEETTRQTGKGYIDNTYNRGGAGGIQSKTYDQLKRGMYEWIAL
-372 FNAAKKSGAPQSYI
+372 GRKDKAYELFQGIVHQLNLGNSKGKKQYNELAGILNDA
-386 ANHYKEYGFDKST
+386 GF
-399 GLTADYKKWL
+399 GIPL
-409 AEQDKVSG
+409 E
-417 YDRTATPSSIA
+417 
-428 GLGSSAGN
+428 
-436 ISLDYSPDEGV
+436 
-447 FTFNGRVCSN
+447 
-457 INSLADAIERME
+457 
-469 LTPSQKKKL
+469 
-478 QSSLRAYGFDIS
+478 
-490 F
+490 

>member
-6 QYDKQE
+6 QYDKQA
-12 LIDRSKYGGS
+12 LIDRSQYGGS

-88 NDTINALWDQING
+88 NDTINALWDQVNG

-125 LQQYVNRE
+125 LQQYVNRG

-200 LERLAYQKYLDDA
+200 LEQLAYQKYLDDA

-298 ADLDAT
+298 ADLDSS

-333 SGGRGGRGG
+333 RGGRGG
-342 SGSGS
+342 GSG
-347 GSSQKSANDRTAALR
+347 
-362 NGSESAARAL
+362 GSEEETTRQTGKGYIDNTYNRGGAGGIQSKTYDQLKRGMYEWIAL
-372 FNAAKKSGAPQSYI
+372 GRKDKAYELFQGIVHQLNLGNSKGKKQYNELAGILNDA
-386 ANHYKEYGFDKST
+386 GF
-399 GLTADYKKWL
+399 GIPL
-409 AEQDKVSG
+409 E
-417 YDRTATPSSIA
+417 
-428 GLGSSAGN
+428 
-436 ISLDYSPDEGV
+436 
-447 FTFNGRVCSN
+447 
-457 INSLADAIERME
+457 
-469 LTPSQKKKL
+469 
-478 QSSLRAYGFDIS
+478 
-490 F
+490 

>member
-6 QYDKQE
+6 QYDEQA
-12 LIDRSKYGGS
+12 LIDRSQYGGS

-55 DFVEGIRSKY
+55 DFVEGIRGKY

-200 LERLAYQKYLDDA
+200 LEQLAYQKYLDDA

-298 ADLDAT
+298 ADLDSS

-333 SGGRGGRGG
+333 RGGRGG
-342 SGSGS
+342 GSG
-347 GSSQKSANDRTAALR
+347 
-362 NGSESAARAL
+362 GSEEETTRQTGKGYIDNTYNRGGAGGIQSKTYDQLKRGMYEWIAL
-372 FNAAKKSGAPQSYI
+372 GRKDKAYELFQGIVHQLNLGNSKGKKQYNELAGILNDA
-386 ANHYKEYGFDKST
+386 GF
-399 GLTADYKKWL
+399 GIPL
-409 AEQDKVSG
+409 E
-417 YDRTATPSSIA
+417 
-428 GLGSSAGN
+428 
-436 ISLDYSPDEGV
+436 
-447 FTFNGRVCSN
+447 
-457 INSLADAIERME
+457 
-469 LTPSQKKKL
+469 
-478 QSSLRAYGFDIS
+478 
-490 F
+490 